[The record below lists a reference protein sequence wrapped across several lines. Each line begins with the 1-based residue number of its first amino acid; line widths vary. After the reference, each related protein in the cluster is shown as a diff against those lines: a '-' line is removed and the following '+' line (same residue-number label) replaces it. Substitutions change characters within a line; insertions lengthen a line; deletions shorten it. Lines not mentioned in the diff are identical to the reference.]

1 MVPDIA
7 PGPDEEPVAA
17 ARFVRPYT
25 ITAGRTKSAV
35 DLPVEATLRQ
45 QPALPGAVAD
55 LAAGAQRVLS
65 LCDQKS
71 VAEVSALTSM
81 PIGVV
86 RVLLGDLVEQ
96 GPRPG
101 AGDHHRELV
110 EGRAHRAHREDPPW
124 TSQLLAG
131 PAGRPRRR
139 RS

>member
-55 LAAGAQRVLS
+55 LAAGAKRVLS
-65 LCDQKS
+65 LCDEKS
-71 VAEVSALTSM
+71 VAEVSALASM

-96 GPRPG
+96 GLVQVQATITESSSKDERI
-101 AGDHHRELV
+101 ELI
-110 EGRAHRAHREDPPW
+110 ERTLRGLRNY
-124 TSQLLAG
+124 
-131 PAGRPRRR
+131 
-139 RS
+139 

>member
-45 QPALPGAVAD
+45 QPALPGALAD

-71 VAEVSALTSM
+71 VAEVSALASM

-96 GPRPG
+96 GLVQVQATITESSSKDERI
-101 AGDHHRELV
+101 ELI
-110 EGRAHRAHREDPPW
+110 ERTLRGLRNY
-124 TSQLLAG
+124 
-131 PAGRPRRR
+131 
-139 RS
+139 

>member
-35 DLPVEATLRQ
+35 ELPVEATLRQ
-45 QPALPGAVAD
+45 HPALPGAVAD

-71 VAEVSALTSM
+71 VAEVSALASM

-96 GPRPG
+96 GLVQVQATITESSSKDERI
-101 AGDHHRELV
+101 ELI
-110 EGRAHRAHREDPPW
+110 ERTLRGLRNY
-124 TSQLLAG
+124 
-131 PAGRPRRR
+131 
-139 RS
+139 